1 MAARERL
8 VRVFCL
14 GLVGDDRGPGH
25 ADEPFRFGL
34 QQAVTA
40 DDQVEETSLVQHAL
54 QTARPPEN
62 RGSHSNSTLS
72 DYTKVKKTQNL

>member
-14 GLVGDDRGPGH
+14 GLGVGDRGPGH
-25 ADEPFRFGL
+25 AGEPFRFGL

-62 RGSHSNSTLS
+62 RGSHTLPTMES
-72 DYTKVKKTQNL
+72 EAKVGSPQ